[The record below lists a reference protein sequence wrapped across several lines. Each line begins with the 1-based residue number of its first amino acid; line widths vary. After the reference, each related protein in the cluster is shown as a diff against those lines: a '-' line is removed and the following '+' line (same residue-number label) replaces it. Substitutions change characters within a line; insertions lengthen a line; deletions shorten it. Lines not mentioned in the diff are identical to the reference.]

1 MFFLIPVVEVGDMI
15 FVLLLELFAIHLE
28 EMPQLAAADGIIIQ
42 IYLLKKARTLWSF
55 VLLFV
60 LHPSPG

>member
-1 MFFLIPVVEVGDMI
+1 MEVGDMV

-28 EMPQLAAADGIIIQ
+28 EMPQLAATDGIIIQ
-42 IYLLKKARTLWSF
+42 IYLLKKARIPWSF

>member
-1 MFFLIPVVEVGDMI
+1 MV
-15 FVLLLELFAIHLE
+15 FVLLLELFAVYLE
-28 EMPQLAAADGIIIQ
+28 EVTQLVAADGIIIQ
-42 IYLLKKARTLWSF
+42 IYLLKKARTQWSF

>member
-1 MFFLIPVVEVGDMI
+1 MI

-28 EMPQLAAADGIIIQ
+28 EMAQLVATDGIIIQ